1 MQSYVDQRGFTGI
14 TTMLARH
21 GRVIHFEQVGWQDR
35 ENEIP
40 LSADTIFRIYS
51 MTKPVVCAALMTL
64 YEEGRFQLLDPLA
77 KFLPQFG
84 KVRVLT
90 SSAEVDLIRP
100 ILVRDLF
107 THTAGLTYT
116 FLEDSPVCEMY
127 RQTKVMSNPDQS
139 LESIIAELAR
149 LPLVHQPGT
158 KWNYSMSIDV
168 LGHLIEVIS
177 EKPLQDFL
185 QERLFIPLGMTDT
198 GFAVSHD
205 KRRRIAAMYG
215 HPDIAVS
222 TFSQIMEAWQKGQ
235 NNRLD
240 VEGTNPSTNTRNFA
254 RGGYGLFSTASDY
267 MRFAQT
273 LLNRGTLDGVR
284 ILAPKTVDFMHMNH
298 LPAALI
304 PYDIGLIKF
313 PGYGFGLGSRV
324 LMNVAESGMPGSVG
338 EFGWAGA
345 AKTYYWIDP
354 QDQLI
359 GILLSQYMV
368 CFDLPEKDL
377 QVLTYQAVME

>member
-1 MQSYVDQRGFTGI
+1 
-14 TTMLARH
+14 
-21 GRVIHFEQVGWQDR
+21 
-35 ENEIP
+35 
-40 LSADTIFRIYS
+40 
-51 MTKPVVCAALMTL
+51 
-64 YEEGRFQLLDPLA
+64 
-77 KFLPQFG
+77 
-84 KVRVLT
+84 
-90 SSAEVDLIRP
+90 
-100 ILVRDLF
+100 
-107 THTAGLTYT
+107 
-116 FLEDSPVCEMY
+116 MY
-127 RQTKVMSNPDQS
+127 RQAKVMSNPDQA
-139 LESIIAELAR
+139 LESVIAELAR

-185 QERLFIPLGMTDT
+185 QERLFAPLGMTDT
-198 GFAVSHD
+198 GFAVSRD
-205 KRRRIAAMYG
+205 KRHRIAAMYG

-222 TFSQIMEAWQKGQ
+222 TLSQIAEAWQKGQ
-235 NNRLD
+235 NERRD
-240 VEGTNPSTNTRNFA
+240 VESTNPSSNTLNFA
-254 RGGYGLFSTASDY
+254 RGGYGLLSTASDY
-267 MRFAQT
+267 MRFAQM

-284 ILAPKTVDFMHMNH
+284 IIAPKTVDFMHMNH

-304 PYDIGLIKF
+304 PYDIGPITF